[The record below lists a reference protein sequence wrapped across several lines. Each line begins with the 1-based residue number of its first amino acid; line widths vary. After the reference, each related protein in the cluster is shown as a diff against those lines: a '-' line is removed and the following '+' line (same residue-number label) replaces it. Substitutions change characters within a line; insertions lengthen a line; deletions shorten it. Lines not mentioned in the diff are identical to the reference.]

1 MTSRT
6 GPRTSAERPHRR
18 GFTLIELIL
27 VMSLLVIVIALVAP
41 SLGNFFRGRNL
52 DSETR
57 RFLAL
62 TRYARSRAVSEG
74 VPMLLWLDPSQR
86 AYGLTEEFSFT
97 PRDERAVVY
106 RLEPDVDLQLD
117 QRGFSTSAGTPPLPG
132 TLSLSANAVVI
143 RFQPDGFIGESSPQ
157 SLWFLEREREGREP
171 NGDGSRNR
179 IWVTQTVNRVSYE
192 VQTNTVAFV
201 RR

>member
-6 GPRTSAERPHRR
+6 GPRTSAERLRRR

-52 DSETR
+52 DSESR

-97 PRDERAVVY
+97 PRDEKAVVY

-117 QRGFSTSAGTPPLPG
+117 QRGFSTSTGTSPLPG

-157 SLWFLEREREGREP
+157 SLWFLEREREGRERS
-171 NGDGSRNR
+171 GDDSRNR
-179 IWVTQTVNRVSYE
+179 IWVTQTPNRVSYE
-192 VQTNTVAFV
+192 VQTNNVAFV